1 MQFTSSYMSLPM
13 TFHTWICSKLG
24 SCASLS
30 KKKTQG
36 NLKDTVPAS
45 LFIRFTQEQL
55 FSLILSWYRWERC
68 AFEKLR
74 IRLLF
79 TCPSMSKLWLFWS
92 SGSYLML
99 GLWSR
104 HFPPARTWL
113 SAQHNICFSKIFDG
127 RRKVSKIRHFSWRM
141 TAHIRDMEHYRVL
154 TMCLGGTSIWQLFF
168 SSFLSNIGDIAPV
181 SLGFSWT
188 ETSSVEWG

>member
-1 MQFTSSYMSLPM
+1 MHLVICNSQVA
-13 TFHTWICSKLG
+13 TWAYQWHFIHGSVVNLAVVPACQKRKLRETWKI
-24 SCASLS
+24 L
-30 KKKTQG
+30 TM
-36 NLKDTVPAS
+36 PAS

-79 TCPSMSKLWLFWS
+79 TYHSMSKLWLFWS

-113 SAQHNICFSKIFDG
+113 SAQHNICFSKIFVAG
-127 RRKVSKIRHFSWRM
+127 RKSAKLDTSAGEWL
-141 TAHIRDMEHYRVL
+141 HIWEIWST
-154 TMCLGGTSIWQLFF
+154 TMCLPC
-168 SSFLSNIGDIAPV
+168 A
-181 SLGFSWT
+181 
-188 ETSSVEWG
+188 